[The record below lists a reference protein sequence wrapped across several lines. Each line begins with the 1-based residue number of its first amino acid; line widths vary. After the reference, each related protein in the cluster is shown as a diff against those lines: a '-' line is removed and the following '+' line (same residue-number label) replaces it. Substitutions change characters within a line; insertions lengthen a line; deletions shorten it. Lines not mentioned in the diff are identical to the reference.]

1 MLNYKIYCGDIDIKN
16 CDNKTYVICSF
27 PIRHDDPRY
36 IFFSLDTEKN
46 QLFIYSFRRSA
57 QFSSWMEKIKN
68 QLTFIHFRQT
78 PEYSTH
84 NF

>member
-16 CDNKTYVICSF
+16 CDNKTYVIFSF
-27 PIRHDDPRY
+27 LIRHDDPRD

-46 QLFIYSFRRSA
+46 QR
-57 QFSSWMEKIKN
+57 
-68 QLTFIHFRQT
+68 TFIHFRQT